1 MQRVSAARRG
11 FTLIELLVVIAI
23 IAILISLLLPA
34 VQQAREAARRTQ
46 CKNNMKQLGLALHNY
61 HDTHLVFPPGN
72 IPAGQG
78 RTLNADANG
87 CYAGISGQRVSG
99 APWTA
104 LILPFIEQTGVYNLL
119 DFNLAFPSGMRDYLA
134 TNPPMHN
141 NVVAND
147 APIGVFKCPSFPNS
161 PAPYVQSTAVAAP
174 NPYPEAVDTY
184 NNYWG
189 CMGGGLP
196 STTGTPTPEAC
207 YSRQNI
213 PGGRQAQFK
222 NGLLGVNTNRR
233 IRDCADGTT
242 NVIIVG
248 EQIYNALEFAYG
260 WASSY
265 NIRGA
270 NNFQAR
276 NITGT
281 CLPINGGEAYYRA
294 NASNPSANQQVH
306 NAMMTM
312 FFGSEHTG
320 GAHFLLADGS
330 VHFLSE
336 NIDLN
341 LYRSLGIMNDG
352 LPLGGLPQ

>member
-1 MQRVSAARRG
+1 
-11 FTLIELLVVIAI
+11 VIAI
-23 IAILISLLLPA
+23 IAVLIALLLPA

-46 CKNNMKQLGLALHNY
+46 CRNNIKQIGLALHNY
-61 HDTHLVFPPGN
+61 HDSHLVFPPGN

-78 RTLNADANG
+78 RVLNPDANG
-87 CYAGISGQRVSG
+87 CYGGISGQRVSG

-104 LILPFIEQTGVYNLL
+104 FILPYIDQGAVYNQL

-134 TNPPMHN
+134 VPLPN
-141 NVVAND
+141 NELANN
-147 APIGVFKCPSFPNS
+147 APISVFKCPSFVPG
-161 PAPYVQSTAVAAP
+161 PVPYVQSTAVASP
-174 NPYPEAVDTY
+174 NPYPEAVNTY

-196 STTGTPTPEAC
+196 STDGLPTAQAC
-207 YSRQNI
+207 YSGFVI

-222 NGLLGVNTNRR
+222 NGLLGVNTRR
-233 IRDCADGTT
+233 GIRDCTDGTS

-270 NNFQAR
+270 ANYQAR
-276 NITGT
+276 NVTGT
-281 CLPINGGEAYYRA
+281 CMPINGGKAYYIA
-294 NASNPSANQQVH
+294 NASAPATNQQIH

-312 FFGSEHTG
+312 FFGSTHTG
-320 GAHFLLADGS
+320 GAHFLLTDGS
-330 VHFLSE
+330 VHFISE
-336 NIDLN
+336 NINLE